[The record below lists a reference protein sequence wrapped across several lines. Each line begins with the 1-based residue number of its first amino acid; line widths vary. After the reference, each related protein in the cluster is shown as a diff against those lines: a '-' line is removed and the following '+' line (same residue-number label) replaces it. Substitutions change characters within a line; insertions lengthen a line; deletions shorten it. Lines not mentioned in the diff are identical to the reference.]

1 VQKKVLIIDD
11 EPSVGTLIKIN
22 LQRKGFA
29 VETADSGVEGI
40 GKARQE
46 RFDLVLLD
54 VVLPAMS
61 GIEVCKALRDTD
73 SYEDTPIVMISSRSD
88 GLTVETAL
96 AAGASGYLV
105 KPFTFE
111 ELLRRIEDLLV
122 RPSLFGSP

>member
-1 VQKKVLIIDD
+1 MQKKVLIIDD